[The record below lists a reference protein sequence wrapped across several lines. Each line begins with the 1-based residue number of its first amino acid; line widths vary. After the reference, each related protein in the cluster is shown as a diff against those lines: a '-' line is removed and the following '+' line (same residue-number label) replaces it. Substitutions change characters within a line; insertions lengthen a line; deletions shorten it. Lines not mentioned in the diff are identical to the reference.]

1 MSMRRGA
8 AVPQK
13 NERTK
18 TLNEVLS
25 AGQPRLYAP
34 SQQPSAQLLALQAR
48 LKETQR
54 NADSCAEQHEGLLKL
69 LLQTQE
75 EADKKDRNVKNA
87 ARGLLDQTRKEE
99 GRKIDLIK
107 EELKRKRAEADEL
120 KAQNERLV
128 EEIRVLR
135 ANN

>member
-1 MSMRRGA
+1 M
-8 AVPQK
+8 
-13 NERTK
+13 
-18 TLNEVLS
+18 
-25 AGQPRLYAP
+25 
-34 SQQPSAQLLALQAR
+34 
-48 LKETQR
+48 
-54 NADSCAEQHEGLLKL
+54 